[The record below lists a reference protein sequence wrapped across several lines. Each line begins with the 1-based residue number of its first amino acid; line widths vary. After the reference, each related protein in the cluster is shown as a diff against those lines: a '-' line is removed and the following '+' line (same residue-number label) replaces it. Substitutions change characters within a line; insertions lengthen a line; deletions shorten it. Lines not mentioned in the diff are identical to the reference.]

1 MYSAVL
7 ILPKELKEAGDKI
20 GEIMGW
26 GPVSYTIPLS
36 TGQDVS
42 HYGLRADVAQTFVDV
57 IEAAKKGVYPDAIP
71 EAIIKPVVDNLIAD
85 FSTTLWGHDHFQEVL
100 NKYNMS
106 QLS

>member
-1 MYSAVL
+1 MQSAVL

-20 GEIMGW
+20 GEAMGW
-26 GPVSYTIPLS
+26 GPVSYTIPVS
-36 TGQDVS
+36 AGQDLT
-42 HYGLRADVAQTFVDV
+42 HYGLRADVETTFVDM

-100 NKYNMS
+100 DKYGMI
-106 QLS
+106 QL